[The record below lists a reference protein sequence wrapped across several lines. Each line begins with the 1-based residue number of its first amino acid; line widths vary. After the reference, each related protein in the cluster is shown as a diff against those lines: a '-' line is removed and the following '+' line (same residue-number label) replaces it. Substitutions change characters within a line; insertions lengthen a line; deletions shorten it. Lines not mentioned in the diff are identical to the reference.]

1 MAEGM
6 LAEQERRFWD
16 GLIQRLHKQGI
27 RPPFDRWYVVR
38 AEQFT
43 RAFPGR
49 RLAEITAGEV
59 TDYLTGIGHDTKL
72 KPWQFEQVV
81 AAIQTLYSMVNTA
94 WFAGFDW
101 QLWKDSARSLESQHA
116 TTAREALSVSPRGSA
131 RGLPAVHYHPHDLRD
146 GTLRLDSRVLL
157 ASCNTRP

>member
-6 LAEQERRFWD
+6 LTERERRFWD
-16 GLIQRLHKQGI
+16 RFIQRLHKQGI

-38 AEQFT
+38 AEQFI

-59 TDYLTGIGHDTKL
+59 TDYLTAIGRDAKL

-81 AAIQTLYSMVNTA
+81 GAIQTLYSMVSA
-94 WFAGFDW
+94 EWVAGFDW
-101 QLWKDSARSLESQHA
+101 QFWKDSARTLESQHA
-116 TTAREALSVSPRGSA
+116 TTNR
-131 RGLPAVHYHPHDLRD
+131 PAPKMT
-146 GTLRLDSRVLL
+146 GTEQ
-157 ASCNTRP
+157 ACNAVA